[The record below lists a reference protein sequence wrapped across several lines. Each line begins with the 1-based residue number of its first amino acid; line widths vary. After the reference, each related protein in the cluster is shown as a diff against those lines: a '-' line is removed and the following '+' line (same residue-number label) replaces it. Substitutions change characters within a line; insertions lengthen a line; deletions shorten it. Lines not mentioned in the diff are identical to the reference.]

1 MHWPSHRNM
10 EDKKDL
16 DTKAHK
22 DLNSFNQDLVKEIVQ
37 AMLRSNKINSD
48 DNEYRLDSFMKES
61 DLSIAF

>member
-1 MHWPSHRNM
+1 M